1 MFLIDFRS
9 LVNKD
14 GLLGFKSYLSL
25 ILAEIIEGKNKNT
38 IHDLTLERL
47 IGYYTS
53 YRNVGDLDFRS
64 GEIYQE
70 IKDLSDK
77 KRVALAKKLKELVD
91 SETIAPLDVD
101 YASFIKQVTVKDD

>member
-25 ILAEIIEGKNKNT
+25 ILDEIIEGKNKNT

-47 IGYYTS
+47 VGYYTS

-64 GEIYQE
+64 GEIYQG
-70 IKDLSDK
+70 IKELSDK
-77 KRVALAKKLKELVD
+77 KRVSLAKKLKELVD

-101 YASFIKQVTVKDD
+101 YSSFIKQVAVKDD

>member
-25 ILAEIIEGKNKNT
+25 ILDEIIEGKNKNT

-47 IGYYTS
+47 VGYYTS

-64 GEIYQE
+64 GEIYQG
-70 IKDLSDK
+70 IKELSDK
-77 KRVALAKKLKELVD
+77 KRVSLAKKLKELVD

-101 YASFIKQVTVKDD
+101 YSSFIKQVTVKDD

>member
-25 ILAEIIEGKNKNT
+25 ILSEIIEGKNKNT
-38 IHDLTLERL
+38 IHELTLERL
-47 IGYYTS
+47 VGYYTS
-53 YRNVGDLDFRS
+53 YSNVGDLDFRS

-70 IKDLSDK
+70 IKELSDK
-77 KRVALAKKLKELVD
+77 KRVALAKKLKELLD
-91 SETIAPLDVD
+91 ANSIAPLDVD
-101 YASFIKQVTVKDD
+101 YSSFIKQVAVKDD